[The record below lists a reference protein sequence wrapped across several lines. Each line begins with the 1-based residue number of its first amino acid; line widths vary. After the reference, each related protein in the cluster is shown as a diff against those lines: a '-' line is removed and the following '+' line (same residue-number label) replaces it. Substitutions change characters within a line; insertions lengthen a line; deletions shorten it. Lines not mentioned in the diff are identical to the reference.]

1 MGMDPR
7 SQTSVI
13 MTGGQTPSPS
23 ELESVSDKPV
33 GIRTVFGLLAL
44 SVDPTGK
51 ARSPWEHSR
60 MLELSFQE
68 GALKRL
74 CSPSPSQVFPY
85 LEPGS

>member
-13 MTGGQTPSPS
+13 MIGGQTPSPS

-33 GIRTVFGLLAL
+33 GFRTVFGLLAL

-51 ARSPWEHSR
+51 AQSPWEHSR

-74 CSPSPSQVFPY
+74 FSPSASQAFPY